1 MIRQQPY
8 CPNSGCSPRGNQE
21 RVKDMAVE
29 LEAVSLF
36 IQLITTIFTIAL
48 VDSLLEDFY
57 PIFFVGLLE
66 VNYYYLFSFDLSVS
80 LVTFQ

>member
-8 CPNSGCSPRGNQE
+8 CLNSGCNPRGNLE

-29 LEAVSLF
+29 LEAVSL
-36 IQLITTIFTIAL
+36 ILQLIATIFIIAL
-48 VDSLLEDFY
+48 VDSLLEDFSL
-57 PIFFVGLLE
+57 IFFVGLLE